1 VASLFCCWWAEAWG
15 PLLRLGPG
23 MRDFQHS
30 PIAPASP
37 TSDRPLRRLVIF
49 VAFMSPAIALMAL
62 LTWGLVRSDGNPGGL
77 LEYNDVGDI
86 VVEVKPAPA
95 FDGTVLLGSERINNA
110 AVDGKVVMVDFFSS
124 WCIACKVEAVA
135 LAQVYREYAS
145 ERVEFVGI
153 AIWDERGDTLR
164 HIARYGVTYPNIMDE
179 HGATAVSYGV
189 RGVPEKFFLDRNG
202 KIVRRVNGP
211 VEPERLRSIIDELL
225 AAGRVPGA

>member
-1 VASLFCCWWAEAWG
+1 
-15 PLLRLGPG
+15 

-30 PIAPASP
+30 AIAPASP
-37 TSDRPLRRLVIF
+37 TSNRPLRRFVIF

-77 LEYNDVGDI
+77 LEHNDAGNI
-86 VVEVKPAPA
+86 IVEVKPAPA
-95 FDGTVLLGSERINNA
+95 FDGIDLLGSERINNA
-110 AVDGKVVMVDFFSS
+110 SVEGKVVMVDFFSS
-124 WCIACKVEAVA
+124 WCIACKVEAAA

-145 ERVEFVGI
+145 EPVEFVGI
-153 AIWDERGDTLR
+153 AIWDKRGDTMS

-179 HGATAVSYGV
+179 HGVTAVSYGV
-189 RGVPEKFFLDRNG
+189 LGVPEKFFLDWNG

-211 VEPERLRSIIDELL
+211 VEPGKLRSIIDDLL